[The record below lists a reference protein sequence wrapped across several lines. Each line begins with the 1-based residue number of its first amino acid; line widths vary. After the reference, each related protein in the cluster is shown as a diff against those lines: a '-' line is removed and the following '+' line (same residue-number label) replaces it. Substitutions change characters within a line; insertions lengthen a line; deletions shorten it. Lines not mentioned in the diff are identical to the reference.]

1 MFYYHTDPR
10 RQLACERVEQL
21 ARDMRRIPDP
31 MTSHT
36 GRADRSRRIADVL
49 RRVRRAQ
56 RARVRAQAFDG

>member
-1 MFYYHTDPR
+1 MFYYHTDPQ
-10 RQLACERVEQL
+10 RQLARERVEQL
-21 ARDMRRIPDP
+21 ASDMWHFPDP

-56 RARVRAQAFDG
+56 RASVRAQAFDG